1 MQPAGFEE
9 NKKSKHKDKVQKKSN
24 KPQTLNRKRKA
35 SSNLSSAKLKNS
47 KGTCFEIYP
56 LKNIWL
62 S

>member
-47 KGTCFEIYP
+47 KGT
-56 LKNIWL
+56 
-62 S
+62 